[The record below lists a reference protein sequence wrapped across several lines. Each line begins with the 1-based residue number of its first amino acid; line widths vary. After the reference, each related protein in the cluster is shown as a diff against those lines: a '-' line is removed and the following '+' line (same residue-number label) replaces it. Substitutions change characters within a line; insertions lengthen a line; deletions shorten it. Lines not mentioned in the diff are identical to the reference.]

1 MKSICMNKSRI
12 ISLIGGIILIIA
24 AFLPFS
30 YFVDGLYSTFQITA
44 AILMNFTDNS
54 VMQNFLLQVNP
65 SYGMAV
71 IILALIVA
79 GFLLLTIGGL
89 LAIIKKAGGSIA
101 GPGGMIV
108 LTIAGFL
115 YAGALLFGFLG
126 MGFYLGWLGAI
137 ICIIGGAIS
146 PEKDRSRI
154 NVSVNQQQNV
164 TTTDAPIG
172 TNQSTQNLPPNSGTK
187 FCNQCGYQNKKDTSF
202 CVNCGNRL

>member
-1 MKSICMNKSRI
+1 MNKGRI
-12 ISLIGGIILIIA
+12 ISLIGGIILIVA

-30 YFVDGLYSTFQITA
+30 YFVDGLYSTFQITVA
-44 AILMNFTDNS
+44 VLMNFTDNS

-65 SYGMAV
+65 SYGMAAM
-71 IILALIVA
+71 ILALIVA

-115 YAGALLFGFLG
+115 YAGALIFGFLG
-126 MGFYLGWLGAI
+126 IGFYLGWLGAI

-146 PEKDRSRI
+146 PDKDKSRI

-164 TTTDAPIG
+164 TTNGAPIG
-172 TNQSTQNLPPNSGTK
+172 STQSTKSSTPEYGTK
-187 FCNQCGYQNKKDTSF
+187 YCNKCGYQNKADTSF

>member
-1 MKSICMNKSRI
+1 MNKGRI
-12 ISLIGGIILIIA
+12 ISLIGGIILIVA

-30 YFVDGLYSTFQITA
+30 YFVDGLYSTFQITVA
-44 AILMNFTDNS
+44 VLMNFTDNS

-65 SYGMAV
+65 SYGMAAM
-71 IILALIVA
+71 ILALIVA

-115 YAGALLFGFLG
+115 YAGALIFGFLG
-126 MGFYLGWLGAI
+126 IGFYLGWLGAI

-146 PEKDRSRI
+146 PDKDKSRI

-164 TTTDAPIG
+164 TTNGAPMG
-172 TNQSTQNLPPNSGTK
+172 STQSTKNSNPEYGAK
-187 FCNQCGYQNKKDTSF
+187 FCNKCGYQNKTDTSF

>member
-1 MKSICMNKSRI
+1 MNKGRI
-12 ISLIGGIILIIA
+12 ISLIGGIILIVA

-30 YFVDGLYSTFQITA
+30 YFVDGLYSTFQITVA
-44 AILMNFTDNS
+44 VLMNFTDNS

-65 SYGMAV
+65 SYGMAAM
-71 IILALIVA
+71 ILALIVA

-115 YAGALLFGFLG
+115 YAGALIFGFLG
-126 MGFYLGWLGAI
+126 IGFYLGWLGAI

-146 PEKDRSRI
+146 PDKDKSRI

-164 TTTDAPIG
+164 TTNGAPIG
-172 TNQSTQNLPPNSGTK
+172 STQSTKNSTPEYGTK
-187 FCNQCGYQNKKDTSF
+187 YCNKCGYQNKADTSF

>member
-1 MKSICMNKSRI
+1 MNKGRI
-12 ISLIGGIILIIA
+12 ISLIGGIILIVA

-30 YFVDGLYSTFQITA
+30 YFVDGLYSTFQITVA
-44 AILMNFTDNS
+44 VLMNFTDSS

-65 SYGMAV
+65 SYGMAAM
-71 IILALIVA
+71 ILALIVA

-115 YAGALLFGFLG
+115 YAGALIFGFLG
-126 MGFYLGWLGAI
+126 IGFYLGWLGAI

-146 PEKDRSRI
+146 PDKDKSRI

-164 TTTDAPIG
+164 TTNGAPIG
-172 TNQSTQNLPPNSGTK
+172 STQSTKNSTPEYGTK
-187 FCNQCGYQNKKDTSF
+187 YCNKCGYQNKADTSF

>member
-1 MKSICMNKSRI
+1 MNKSRI
-12 ISLIGGIILIIA
+12 ISLMGGIILIIA

-65 SYGMAV
+65 SYGMAAM
-71 IILALIVA
+71 ILALIVA
-79 GFLLLTIGGL
+79 GFLLLTIGGI
-89 LAIIKKAGGSIA
+89 LAIFKKAGGSVA

-115 YAGALLFGFLG
+115 YAGALLLGFLG
-126 MGFYLGWLGAI
+126 IGFYLGWLGAI
-137 ICIIGGAIS
+137 LCIIGGAIS
-146 PEKDRSRI
+146 PDKDKSRI

-164 TTTDAPIG
+164 TTTG
-172 TNQSTQNLPPNSGTK
+172 TPVGSNQSSQNLTPEPGTK

-202 CVNCGNRL
+202 CINCGNRI

>member
-1 MKSICMNKSRI
+1 MNKSRI
-12 ISLIGGIILIIA
+12 IGLMGGIILIVA

-44 AILMNFTDNS
+44 AILMNFTNNA

-65 SYGMAV
+65 SYSMAA

-79 GFLLLTIGGL
+79 GFLLLTISGL
-89 LAIIKKAGGSIA
+89 LAIIKKAGGSVA

-126 MGFYLGWLGAI
+126 IGFYLGWIGAI
-137 ICIIGGAIS
+137 LCIIGGAIS
-146 PEKDRSRI
+146 PDKDKNKI

-164 TTTDAPIG
+164 TTTGAPIG
-172 TNQSTQNLPPNSGTK
+172 SNQSAQNLPPDSRTK
-187 FCNQCGYQNKKDTSF
+187 FCNQCGYQNNKDTSF

>member
-1 MKSICMNKSRI
+1 MNKGRI
-12 ISLIGGIILIIA
+12 ISLIGGIILIVA

-30 YFVDGLYSTFQITA
+30 YFVDGLYSTFQITVA
-44 AILMNFTDNS
+44 VLMNFTDNS

-65 SYGMAV
+65 SYGMAAM
-71 IILALIVA
+71 ILALIVA

-115 YAGALLFGFLG
+115 YAGALIFGFLG
-126 MGFYLGWLGAI
+126 IGFYLGWLGAI

-146 PEKDRSRI
+146 PDKDKNRI

-164 TTTDAPIG
+164 TTNGAPIG
-172 TNQSTQNLPPNSGTK
+172 STQSTKNSTPEYGTK
-187 FCNQCGYQNKKDTSF
+187 YCNKCGYQNKADTSF

>member
-1 MKSICMNKSRI
+1 MNKGRI
-12 ISLIGGIILIIA
+12 ISLIGGIILIVA

-30 YFVDGLYSTFQITA
+30 YFVDGLYSTFQITVA
-44 AILMNFTDNS
+44 VLMNFTDNS

-65 SYGMAV
+65 SYGMAAM
-71 IILALIVA
+71 ILALIVA

-115 YAGALLFGFLG
+115 YAGALIFGFLG
-126 MGFYLGWLGAI
+126 IGFYLGWLGAI

-146 PEKDRSRI
+146 PDKDKSRI

-164 TTTDAPIG
+164 TTNGAPISS
-172 TNQSTQNLPPNSGTK
+172 TQSTKNSTPEYGTK
-187 FCNQCGYQNKKDTSF
+187 YCNKCGYQNKADTSF

>member
-1 MKSICMNKSRI
+1 MDKSRI
-12 ISLIGGIILIIA
+12 ISLFGGIILIVA
-24 AFLPFS
+24 AFLPFF
-30 YFVDGLYSTFQITA
+30 YFIDGWYSIFEITYA
-44 AILMNFTDNS
+44 VLMNFTNNS

-65 SYGMAV
+65 SYGMAAM
-71 IILALIVA
+71 ILALIVA

-89 LAIIKKAGGSIA
+89 LAIFKKAGGSIA

-115 YAGALLFGFLG
+115 YAGAMLLGFIG
-126 MGFYLGWLGAI
+126 IGFYLGWLGAI

-146 PEKDRSRI
+146 PDKDKSRI

-164 TTTDAPIG
+164 TTTG
-172 TNQSTQNLPPNSGTK
+172 TPLGSNQSSENQKSSSGTK

-202 CVNCGNRL
+202 CVNCGNKI

>member
-1 MKSICMNKSRI
+1 MNKGRI
-12 ISLIGGIILIIA
+12 LSLIGGIILIVA

-30 YFVDGLYSTFQITA
+30 YFVDGLYSTFEITVA
-44 AILMNFTDNS
+44 VLMNFTDNS

-65 SYGMAV
+65 SYGMAAM
-71 IILALIVA
+71 ILALIVA

-115 YAGALLFGFLG
+115 YAGALIFGFLG
-126 MGFYLGWLGAI
+126 IGFYLGWLGAI
-137 ICIIGGAIS
+137 ICIIGGVIS
-146 PEKDRSRI
+146 PDKDKSKI

-164 TTTDAPIG
+164 TTNGAPMG
-172 TNQSTQNLPPNSGTK
+172 STQSTKNSTPEYITK
-187 FCNQCGYQNKKDTSF
+187 YCNKCGYQNKADTSF